1 MQSPVE
7 ELLKNHNPKRFLH
20 EMSPKTTGNTL
31 DTHIS
36 SRLSVSS
43 GFEYNESAGLRSQYA
58 DESNINQRSA
68 VVNNINNHNNHFT
81 QQIIKRLKIDNNSEA
96 VKQMPQPDTIQPNL
110 SLLGLSLLGKRSSQE
125 AINSGSSYSAIPGRV
140 LLPLPTYHL
149 QNIRN

>member
-1 MQSPVE
+1 
-7 ELLKNHNPKRFLH
+7 
-20 EMSPKTTGNTL
+20 MSPKTTGNTL

-96 VKQMPQPDTIQPNL
+96 VKQMP
-110 SLLGLSLLGKRSSQE
+110 
-125 AINSGSSYSAIPGRV
+125 
-140 LLPLPTYHL
+140 
-149 QNIRN
+149 